1 MKKWRNKILSAV
13 LVLSLLLTSSSFAFA
28 VGDGSTESTGEK
40 YTLINDQLTIT
51 GVSSY
56 DNEGPESNAVD
67 KTNGSPNTGTFWHT
81 FWDTNHPHDGFT
93 TAQNNHNGYIIVDLK
108 HARYFSQLG
117 FLPRT
122 NGSNDNY
129 QNGRIEKYEVY
140 VSSTYSDVNSKDQLD
155 GTWTMATKGDWN
167 WTGVGKDNV
176 AYRYATLD
184 TPIYT
189 RYVKLQARETYDGH
203 VCASNLNF
211 YEDTTGNAN
220 VPTITTQPQ
229 SAEYVNASK
238 IQELSVTANNANSY
252 QWYKTEDGTLDSGVI
267 ISDASDSTYQPSD
280 FGSYFV
286 KVTSSDGSYV
296 FSNIAEIKSF
306 EAKVNDDY
314 YVSFKD
320 AVSRA
325 PNGSTIEVLKDIE
338 ITENIQITDKEI
350 TIKSSGEEKYT
361 IIRAE
366 SFTNSDMFYVN
377 TNAGKLTLDN
387 IIIDGGAKWTGDKD
401 PVLDRGTTNNGVST
415 GTTIISIA
423 NSAEFNLNAGAT
435 LQNGAIT
442 SNGGAIYI
450 ETGTANVYGK
460 IINNHAGLTGGAI
473 RIQSSGT
480 ANIYDG
486 ALISG
491 NSAEGEGGVLYS
503 NNVNAVINIHGG
515 NFINNKA
522 NDGSVVYNKGT
533 TNIDGAKISGNTATR
548 NGTIYINSGTVNLN
562 GGTITGNTATN
573 GGAVYVNNGTL
584 NLGEANNDYAL
595 TISGNTATNGDSIYY
610 GGTGTININ
619 AKLKLDGE
627 IYLHT
632 NGMKINQKC
641 DLSGSAPITLVGNRS
656 IEGFITVSNDSYKSS
671 ALNVFRVKEGSQ
683 AILKPTVI
691 SGSDLNVV
699 RNSSMSISNDLG
711 DNLTYY
717 RGIENNLFTV
727 TGSGSITYTWYE
739 KAPDRN
745 EFTEVGENLDLLS
758 DGTHTVY
765 CVATDG
771 TNYMVSDVAE
781 VTVADFVPCSKAIDK
796 FKNI

>member
-28 VGDGSTESTGEK
+28 EGDDTDYGTRIEPTAISLEGSSRKGDGDANNAFDGNTSTYWESAWDPVVDDSRFITLDLGSWTYLSHLTFIPRQKDTQFNGIPK
-40 YTLINDQLTIT
+40 YLYIY
-51 GVSSY
+51 VSDVTTDFSGTSY
-56 DNEGPESNAVD
+56 SDENYEWKLA
-67 KTNGSPNTGTFWHT
+67 K
-81 FWDTNHPHDGFT
+81 
-93 TAQNNHNGYIIVDLK
+93 IVDWTDLK
-108 HARYFSQLG
+108 SLIDNWGSLG
-117 FLPRT
+117 QEDKNKVQSAKEIEF
-122 NGSNDNY
+122 NND
-129 QNGRIEKYEVY
+129 I
-140 VSSTYSDVNSKDQLD
+140 S
-155 GTWTMATKGDWN
+155 
-167 WTGVGKDNV
+167 
-176 AYRYATLD
+176 
-184 TPIYT
+184 T
-189 RYVKLQARETYDGH
+189 RYVKLYAPETYHHGGETLFITD
-203 VCASNLNF
+203 LTF
-211 YEDTTGNAN
+211 YKNTDIANSN

-229 SAEYVNASK
+229 SNAYLNKNAIAS
-238 IQELSVTANNANSY
+238 LNVAVTESNITY
-252 QWYKTEDGTLDSGVI
+252 QWYKTEDGTLDSGVVI
-267 ISDASDSTYQPSD
+267 PNAIASTYQPTD
-280 FGSYFV
+280 FGNYFV
-286 KVTSSDGSYV
+286 KVTSADGSYV

-306 EAKVNDDY
+306 EAKVNDNY

-320 AVSRA
+320 AVSQA
-325 PNGSTIEVLKDIE
+325 LNGSTIEVLKDIE
-338 ITENIQITDKEI
+338 ITENIPITDKEI

-671 ALNVFRVKEGSQ
+671 ALNVFRVKDGSP

-727 TGSGSITYTWYE
+727 TGSGSITYIWYE
-739 KAPDRN
+739 KAPDSN
-745 EFTEVGENLDLLS
+745 EFTKVGEDLNSLS